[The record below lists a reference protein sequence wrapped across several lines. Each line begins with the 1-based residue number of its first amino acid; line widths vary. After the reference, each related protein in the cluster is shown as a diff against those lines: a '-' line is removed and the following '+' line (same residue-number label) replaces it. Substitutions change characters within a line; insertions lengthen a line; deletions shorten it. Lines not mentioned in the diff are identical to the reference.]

1 MKKPH
6 MSECIAARLVLVLLI
21 CLCLLVPAVT
31 FFGRASA
38 EEAGTPKNTSQE
50 VQIAPEYDVK
60 FSYTSEWSRQTQE
73 LLKITIVDKYQSG
86 YAKVEIRIDGD
97 AWQNVTGD
105 MSNDHTYKFYLWKNC
120 DVSVRI
126 TDKTGKQH
134 TQKKTIEI
142 FDHTNPTVE
151 AGIRS
156 TMLHV
161 EAADGQSGI
170 AGVKVNDLLFTTLV
184 DGKLDIQLQA
194 MLNDY
199 EKLHVYS
206 FDNAGNTSETVVLT
220 NPYYLAPT
228 VQPTATPEPTATPKP
243 TKKPSSGGNNSD
255 SSSTKKPKE
264 TPTAEPTAT
273 AAPVVTAAPM
283 VTPYIVGP
291 GQPYINSGN
300 MQTLDMLYASHT
312 NKQFITVQTKNGETY
327 YMVIDYDKPIDENG
341 DIYETYF
348 LNLVDDRDLLDVID
362 EKDVPTPTPTI
373 VPTPTPTSVPVVTDP
388 VVSPEEPDS
397 TPMMGMA
404 VIALVALGGIG
415 FWFIKNEGGKP
426 SRNSAEP
433 EYDDEEDEDDEI
445 IE

>member
-1 MKKPH
+1 MNKQSMTKRNAPRF
-6 MSECIAARLVLVLLI
+6 ALLLLA
-21 CLCLLVPAVT
+21 CLCLLLPTAQK
-31 FFGRASA
+31 ASA
-38 EEAGTPKNTSQE
+38 EEMDISADTFQE
-50 VQIAPEYDVK
+50 AQTLPEYAVK
-60 FSYTSEWSRQTQE
+60 FSHTADWSRQTQE
-73 LLKITIVDKYQSG
+73 LLKITIVDKFQSG
-86 YAKVEIRIDGD
+86 YAKVEIRMDDD

-105 MSNDHTYKFYLWKNC
+105 LSNGSYQFYLWKNC
-120 DVSVRI
+120 DVTVRI
-126 TDKTGKQH
+126 TDRAGQQH

-184 DGKLDIQLQA
+184 DGQLDVMLQD
-194 MLNDY
+194 MLNGY
-199 EKLHVYS
+199 EKLNIYS

-228 VQPTATPEPTATPKP
+228 SQPTLTPEPTATPKP
-243 TKKPSSGGNNSD
+243 TRKPSSG
-255 SSSTKKPKE
+255 SSATKKPAE
-264 TPTAEPTAT
+264 TPTPEPPAET
-273 AAPVVTAAPM
+273 AAPV

-291 GQPYINSGN
+291 GQPYTSGGN
-300 MQTLDMLYASHT
+300 MQTLDVLYASYT

-327 YMVIDYDKPIDENG
+327 YMVIDYDKPIDEAG

-362 EKDVPTPTPTI
+362 EKDVPTPTPTAEPTP
-373 VPTPTPTSVPVVTDP
+373 VPTIPAAAEPVPAATQSNYMP
-388 VVSPEEPDS
+388 VL
-397 TPMMGMA
+397 GM
-404 VIALVALGGIG
+404 VALAALAGLG
-415 FWFIKNEGGKP
+415 FWFIRVRGSNP
-426 SRNSAEP
+426 SRNAAEP
-433 EYDDEEDEDDEI
+433 EYEDEEDDEI

>member
-1 MKKPH
+1 MSKPH
-6 MSECIAARLVLVLLI
+6 LSDCLAARTVLAI
-21 CLCLLVPAVT
+21 FISLCLLIPAMT
-31 FFGRASA
+31 FIGRASA
-38 EEAGTPKNTSQE
+38 EDMGASTDTSQE
-50 VQIAPEYDVK
+50 VQIAPEYAVK

-86 YAKVEIRIDGD
+86 YAKVEIRIDSD

-142 FDHTNPTVE
+142 FDHTNPTVK

-184 DGKLDIQLQA
+184 DGKLDIQLQE
-194 MLNDY
+194 MLNGY
-199 EKLHVYS
+199 EKLRVYS

-228 VQPTATPEPTATPKP
+228 VQPTATPEPTTTPKT
-243 TKKPSSGGNNSD
+243 TKKPSSG
-255 SSSTKKPKE
+255 SSSTKKPDATSIPE
-264 TPTAEPTAT
+264 TTAT
-273 AAPVVTAAPM
+273 DEPVVTAAPV

-300 MQTLDMLYASHT
+300 MQTLDMLYASYT

-327 YMVIDYDKPIDENG
+327 YLVIDYDKPIDEDG
-341 DIYETYF
+341 DVYETYF

-388 VVSPEEPDS
+388 VVPPEEPDN

-404 VIALVALGGIG
+404 VLALVALGGIG
-415 FWFIKNEGGKP
+415 FWFINNKGGKP

>member
-1 MKKPH
+1 MNKPH
-6 MSECIAARLVLVLLI
+6 MSECIAARLVLVLFI

-31 FFGRASA
+31 IIGRASA
-38 EEAGTPKNTSQE
+38 EEAGTPTDTSQE
-50 VQIAPEYDVK
+50 MQIAPEYAVK
-60 FSYTSEWSRQTQE
+60 FSHTADWSRQTQE

-126 TDKTGKQH
+126 TDKIGKQH

-184 DGKLDIQLQA
+184 DGKLDIKLQE
-194 MLNDY
+194 MLNGY
-199 EKLHVYS
+199 EKLRVYS

-228 VQPTATPEPTATPKP
+228 KQPTATPEPTATPKP
-243 TKKPSSGGNNSD
+243 TKRPSSGGNNSG
-255 SSSTKKPKE
+255 SSSTNKPKE
-264 TPTAEPTAT
+264 TPPAEPTAT

-388 VVSPEEPDS
+388 VVPPEKPDN

-415 FWFIKNEGGKP
+415 FWFIKNKGGKP
-426 SRNSAEP
+426 SRSSAEP

-445 IE
+445 ID

>member
-1 MKKPH
+1 MNKPH
-6 MSECIAARLVLVLLI
+6 MSECIAARLVLVLFI
-21 CLCLLVPAVT
+21 CLCLLVPT
-31 FFGRASA
+31 LTIIGRASA
-38 EEAGTPKNTSQE
+38 EEAGTPTDTSQE
-50 VQIAPEYDVK
+50 VQIAPEYAVK
-60 FSYTSEWSRQTQE
+60 FSHTVDWSRQTQE

-86 YAKVEIRIDGD
+86 YAKVEIRIDSD

-142 FDHTNPTVE
+142 FDHTNPTLE

-184 DGKLDIQLQA
+184 DGKLDIKLQE
-194 MLNDY
+194 MLNGY
-199 EKLHVYS
+199 EKLRVYS

-228 VQPTATPEPTATPKP
+228 KQPTATP
-243 TKKPSSGGNNSD
+243 
-255 SSSTKKPKE
+255 
-264 TPTAEPTAT
+264 EPTAT

-388 VVSPEEPDS
+388 VVPPEEPDN

-404 VIALVALGGIG
+404 LIALVALGGIG
-415 FWFIKNEGGKP
+415 FWFIKNKGGKP
-426 SRNSAEP
+426 SRSSAEP

>member
-1 MKKPH
+1 
-6 MSECIAARLVLVLLI
+6 MSERIAAWIVLLI
-21 CLCLLVPAVT
+21 IVGLCLLIPTVT
-31 FFGRASA
+31 LIGRASA
-38 EEAGTPKNTSQE
+38 ESAATSTDTTQE
-50 VQIAPEYDVK
+50 VQIAPEYAVK
-60 FSYTSEWSRQTQE
+60 FSYTSDWSRQTQE

-142 FDHTNPTVE
+142 FDHMNPTVE

-184 DGKLDIQLQA
+184 DGKLDIKLQE
-194 MLNDY
+194 MLNGY
-199 EKLHVYS
+199 EKLRVYS
-206 FDNAGNTSETVVLT
+206 FDHAGNTSETVVLT
-220 NPYYLAPT
+220 NPYYIAPT
-228 VQPTATPEPTATPKP
+228 KQPTATPEPTATPKP
-243 TKKPSSGGNNSD
+243 AKKPPSGGNSSG

-264 TPTAEPTAT
+264 TPTAEPTVT
-273 AAPVVTAAPM
+273 AVPVVTAAPM

-291 GQPYINSGN
+291 GQPYINGGN

-312 NKQFITVQTKNGETY
+312 NKQFITVQTRNGETY
-327 YMVIDYDKPIDENG
+327 YMVIDYDKPIDEDG

-362 EKDVPTPTPTI
+362 EKDVPTPTPTV

-388 VVSPEEPDS
+388 VVNPEEPDN
-397 TPMMGMA
+397 TPMMGIA

-415 FWFIKNEGGKP
+415 FWFIKNKGGKP

-433 EYDDEEDEDDEI
+433 EYDDEEDDDDEI

>member
-1 MKKPH
+1 MNKPH
-6 MSECIAARLVLVLLI
+6 MSECIAARLVLVLFI
-21 CLCLLVPAVT
+21 GLCLLVPAVT
-31 FFGRASA
+31 LIGRASA
-38 EEAGTPKNTSQE
+38 EEAGTPTDASQE
-50 VQIAPEYDVK
+50 VQIAPEYAVK
-60 FSYTSEWSRQTQE
+60 FSHTADWSRQTQE

-105 MSNDHTYKFYLWKNC
+105 MSNDHTYKFYLWKDC

-134 TQKKTIEI
+134 IQKKTIEI

-161 EAADGQSGI
+161 EAADSQSGI

-184 DGKLDIQLQA
+184 DGKLDVTLQD
-194 MLNDY
+194 MLNGY
-199 EKLHVYS
+199 EKLRVYS
-206 FDNAGNTSETVVLT
+206 FDQAGNTSETIVLT

-228 VQPTATPEPTATPKP
+228 CQPTATPEPTATPKP
-243 TKKPSSGGNNSD
+243 TRKPSSGSG
-255 SSSTKKPKE
+255 STAKSTE
-264 TPTAEPTAT
+264 TPTAEST
-273 AAPVVTAAPM
+273 VTAALSETADPV

-291 GQPYINSGN
+291 GQPYTSNGN
-300 MQTLDMLYASHT
+300 MQTLDVLYASYT

-327 YMVIDYDKPIDENG
+327 YLIIDYDKPIDENG

-362 EKDVPTPTPTI
+362 EKDVPTSTPTAI
-373 VPTPTPTSVPVVTDP
+373 PTAAPTSTPAAAEPVVATT
-388 VVSPEEPDS
+388 E
-397 TPMMGMA
+397 TNHAPMMGMA
-404 VIALVALGGIG
+404 VVALAAVAGLG
-415 FWFIKNEGGKP
+415 FWFARKKGGKTFR
-426 SRNSAEP
+426 STTEP
-433 EYDDEEDEDDEI
+433 EYDEEEDDEI

>member
-1 MKKPH
+1 
-6 MSECIAARLVLVLLI
+6 
-21 CLCLLVPAVT
+21 
-31 FFGRASA
+31 
-38 EEAGTPKNTSQE
+38 
-50 VQIAPEYDVK
+50 
-60 FSYTSEWSRQTQE
+60 
-73 LLKITIVDKYQSG
+73 
-86 YAKVEIRIDGD
+86 
-97 AWQNVTGD
+97 

-126 TDKTGKQH
+126 TDKTGNQH

-184 DGKLDIQLQA
+184 DGKLDIKLQE
-194 MLNDY
+194 MLNGY
-199 EKLHVYS
+199 EKLRVYS

-228 VQPTATPEPTATPKP
+228 KQPTTTPEPTATPKP
-243 TKKPSSGGNNSD
+243 TKKPSSSGNNAD
-255 SSSTKKPKE
+255 SSSTTKPKE

-388 VVSPEEPDS
+388 VVPPEEPDN

-415 FWFIKNEGGKP
+415 FWFIKNKGGKP